1 MDPARTANLALGF
14 WPARALTAAAELG
27 VLDLLAERGPMPA
40 AAVASTLGLRPG
52 PTADLLAGLAG
63 VGAVEADEAGYRGG
77 SLDPDLLGLA
87 DAEAYRAWADLP
99 DAIRT
104 GRRPG
109 PTMFERLADD
119 PDALRRFADAMAAV
133 SAPGH
138 AAVAARLPE
147 GATVLDV
154 GGADG
159 RLARYTDRSVVVFD
173 LPPMAE
179 LARAAGV
186 EAVAG
191 DVLRDELPAADVAV
205 LSMVLLDWPME
216 DKRRILSAVAAALP
230 AGGRLFVVDRMDGAE
245 QERAGT
251 FAHLRSLHLLAMFGD
266 AFSFGYDE
274 LVGWLDET
282 GFADVTEGEPVDGGL
297 VLVEAVRR

>member
-1 MDPARTANLALGF
+1 MNLALGF

-27 VLDLLAERGPMPA
+27 VLDLLAERGPLPA

-63 VGAVEADEAGYRGG
+63 VGAVEADEAGYRGRA
-77 SLDPDLLGLA
+77 LDPDLLGLS

-99 DAIRT
+99 EAIRT
-104 GRRPG
+104 GRPPG
-109 PTMFERLADD
+109 PTMFERLAGD
-119 PDALRRFADAMAAV
+119 PEALRRFAGAMAAV

-147 GATVLDV
+147 GVTVLDV

-159 RLARYTDRSVVVFD
+159 RLARHTDRRVVVFD

-179 LARAAGV
+179 LATAAGV
-186 EAVAG
+186 EAVPG
-191 DVLRDELPAADVAV
+191 DVLRDELPAADVAL
-205 LSMVLLDWPME
+205 LSMVLLDWPTE
-216 DKRRILSAVAAALP
+216 EKRRILSAVAAALP
-230 AGGRLFVVDRMDGAE
+230 PGGRLYVVDRLDGAE
-245 QERAGT
+245 QERGGT

-274 LVGWLDET
+274 LVGWLDEA
-282 GFADVTEGEPVDGGL
+282 GFGDVTEGEPVGGGL